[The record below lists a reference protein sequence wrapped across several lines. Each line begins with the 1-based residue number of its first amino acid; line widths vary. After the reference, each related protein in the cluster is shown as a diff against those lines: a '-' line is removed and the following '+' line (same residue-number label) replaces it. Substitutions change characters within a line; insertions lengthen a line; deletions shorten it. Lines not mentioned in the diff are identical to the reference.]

1 MAKIG
6 LTKLITVKKPVT
18 KTIKFNEQEIEVKQ
32 YLPLKEKL
40 GMIQDIGIAAISEKW
55 VNPVTV
61 DVLLNIKIIQYYTNI
76 NLTETQLSNPE
87 ELFDTLELNGIVDFV
102 QRHIPES
109 EIEIIKFWL
118 KETVNSINN
127 YNNSALGV
135 MENLSNSYDATK
147 IDLEAL
153 NKELKTPEVQEII
166 QNLSNL
172 D

>member
-1 MAKIG
+1 MAKFG
-6 LTKLITVKKPVT
+6 LTKLITVKKPVI

-87 ELFDTLELNGIVDFV
+87 ELFDTLELNNIIEVV
-102 QRHIPES
+102 QRNIPES

-147 IDLEAL
+147 FDLEAL
-153 NKELKTPEVQEII
+153 NKELKTPEVQEIM

>member
-1 MAKIG
+1 MTKIS
-6 LTKLITVKKPVT
+6 LTKLITVKKPVI

-87 ELFDTLELNGIVDFV
+87 ELFDTLELNNIIEVV
-102 QRHIPES
+102 QRNIPES
-109 EIEIIKFWL
+109 EIEIIKIL
-118 KETVNSINN
+118 SGDTESVVNI
-127 YNNSALGV
+127 L
-135 MENLSNSYDATK
+135 MLLNL
-147 IDLEAL
+147 I
-153 NKELKTPEVQEII
+153 
-166 QNLSNL
+166 
-172 D
+172 